1 MRVPSLAI
9 PSKTPNSKAP
19 KSKHTILMPVQGK
32 SMKIDLFAADI
43 NKKYMPKL
51 STALHKIQKA
61 QPFGVN
67 CPAPWNWVINKSIK
81 GCSYIQPPHA
91 THHRMKLLNR

>member
-9 PSKTPNSKAP
+9 PSKAPNSKAP

-43 NKKYMPKL
+43 NQKYMPKL
-51 STALHKIQKA
+51 STALYKIQKA
-61 QPFGVN
+61 RP
-67 CPAPWNWVINKSIK
+67 
-81 GCSYIQPPHA
+81 
-91 THHRMKLLNR
+91 

>member
-9 PSKTPNSKAP
+9 PSKAPNSKAP

-43 NKKYMPKL
+43 KPEINTQTVY
-51 STALHKIQKA
+51 STL
-61 QPFGVN
+61 
-67 CPAPWNWVINKSIK
+67 
-81 GCSYIQPPHA
+81 
-91 THHRMKLLNR
+91 